1 MNHDSARS
9 SSVAS
14 LLALAALAALA
25 ALGLVSVAGC
35 AANPAEDDG
44 AETEV
49 GEAEDELSAA
59 ANTGYFVVTR
69 RDFRK
74 CISPLCGGVYV
85 KRVNDATTRCADGSM
100 QPECYVSKITLGGTG
115 LSALEQAEAIAQ
127 IESGKALVKARTYKT
142 RFNGITLGTLKG
154 NEVWL
159 GVTGSTPDGTF
170 YRAADNG
177 VRCITTPC
185 PSVSAFELNGKDS
198 HAVID
203 VVLDQTATPADPD
216 ALRRAQTAVSTQ
228 EGILVAGGI
237 LLPKCRAM
245 TPDCGPKVVATE
257 LYTRMTPREG
267 KACGSRGLGGCNAG
281 QFCQTT
287 PAAICGRADAPGTC
301 TYKPSFCTEH
311 YAPVCG
317 CDGMTYGNACS
328 AAGAGVSVD
337 TLGPCAAPAAP

>member
-1 MNHDSARS
+1 MNRH
-9 SSVAS
+9 SVGFFSLAS
-14 LLALAALAALA
+14 LLPVALLALAP
-25 ALGLVSVAGC
+25 VAGC
-35 AANPAEDDG
+35 AAPTAEDEG
-44 AETEV
+44 ADVEV
-49 GEAEDELSAA
+49 AEAEDELSAA

-74 CISPLCGGVYV
+74 CMAPLCGGVYV

-100 QPECYVSKITLGGTG
+100 QPECYVASITLGGSG
-115 LSALEQAEAIAQ
+115 LSAREQADAVAQ
-127 IESGKALVKARTYKT
+127 IQSGKALVKARTYKT
-142 RFNGITLGTLKG
+142 RFNGHTLGTLKG
-154 NEVWL
+154 TEVWL
-159 GVTGSTPDGTF
+159 AATGSTPDGTF

-185 PSVSAFELNGKDS
+185 PSVSASELNGKSS

-203 VVLDQTATPADPD
+203 VVLEQTATPADQD
-216 ALRRAQTAVSTQ
+216 ILSRANAAVGTQ

-237 LLPKCRAM
+237 ILPKCRAM
-245 TPDCGPKVVATE
+245 TPDCGPKVIATE
-257 LYTRMTPREG
+257 FFTRMTPRDG

-287 PAAICGRADAPGTC
+287 PAAICGRADAAGRC
-301 TYKPSFCTEH
+301 TYKPELCTEQ

-317 CDGMTYGNACS
+317 CDGNTYGNACS

-337 TLGPCAAPAAP
+337 TIGPCAPAVP